1 MTKYSVELTQ
11 EQLDLVAKALEVY
24 SRMHAGQFHIA
35 FEEAIPKRVWAL
47 KKDHNVATHY
57 EGLLHQ
63 LKAMLFSELSAG
75 SYYGVSSIKEAPKL
89 GEAQTIAEALREFT
103 KWRPLKGPKMCWG
116 RYPIPEVKPVKRKK
130 NDD

>member
-24 SRMHAGQFHIA
+24 SRMHSGQFHIA
-35 FEEAIPKRVWAL
+35 FEEAIPKRVWEL
-47 KKDHNVATHY
+47 KKGMSMGTLY

-75 SYYGVSSIKEAPKL
+75 AYYGVSSIKEAPEL

-103 KWRPLKGPKMCWG
+103 KWRPLQGPKMCWG
-116 RYPIPEVKPVKRKK
+116 RQPIPEVQPVKRKK
-130 NDD
+130 EDD